1 MKESYSKRWIRAG
14 IGCFLLGW
22 LFAFGMSD
30 LWAAR
35 TDQIEKDI
43 TQKKKDLKDIKKEI
57 NLTKEKEKEIRGKES
72 SILGT
77 LHLLEVELYQ
87 KEKELKQME
96 AQLVQTRE
104 RLRQTK
110 HQVVMLSNRMERT
123 KEELFSRLIALYK
136 MGRIPTEGFLLT
148 SQSYLD
154 LLMLDKY
161 FRVIIDYDTRLI
173 GTYRYQVALKERY
186 QEELTQDQFQF
197 QRNISEI
204 EKKKKEIT
212 KVSGEKRALLKSIQN
227 QKVVYQKVI
236 VELEERAKELQ
247 ALIGKLERGKSHL
260 AYGKSKHEALK
271 GKLSSPVQ
279 GKVISL
285 FKEKGQ
291 NGIEI
296 KAPMGAEIRAVLSG
310 KILYADWFKG
320 FGNIVIIDHG
330 NHTFTVSGYC
340 SELLKKPGD
349 AVSQGETIALVGS
362 AGSLKGPC
370 LYFEIRHH
378 GKPQDPMEWLSH
390 LDRVVSLPEKNK
402 KGKKGS

>member
-1 MKESYSKRWIRAG
+1 M
-14 IGCFLLGW
+14 GW
-22 LFAFGMSD
+22 MFAFGMLD

-35 TDQIEKDI
+35 ADQIDKDI

-57 NLTKEKEKEIRGKES
+57 SITKEKEKEIRGRES

-77 LHLLEVELYQ
+77 LHHLEAELYQ

-96 AQLVQTRE
+96 KQLVQTQG
-104 RLRQTK
+104 RLAQTK
-110 HQVVMLSNRMERT
+110 QQSVVFSNQMERT

-136 MGRIPTEGFLLT
+136 MGRVPTEGLLLN
-148 SQSYLD
+148 SQSYVD
-154 LLMLDKY
+154 LLRLDKY
-161 FRVIIDYDTRLI
+161 LRVIIGYDASLVE
-173 GTYRYQVALKERY
+173 TYRYQVGLKERY
-186 QEELTQDQFQF
+186 QEELTQDQFQY

-204 EKKKKEIT
+204 GKKKKEIT

-227 QKVVYQKVI
+227 QKAVYQKLL
-236 VELEERAKELQ
+236 VELEERSKELQ
-247 ALIGKLERGKSHL
+247 ALVNKLEREKGLL
-260 AYGKSKHEALK
+260 AYGRSKPETFK
-271 GKLSSPVQ
+271 GKLPPPVQ
-279 GKVISL
+279 GKVISS

-296 KAPMGAEIRAVLSG
+296 KAPVGAEIRAVLPG

-330 NHTFTVSGYC
+330 DHTFTVSGYC

-349 AVSQGETIALVGS
+349 SVSQGETIALVGS

-378 GKPQDPMEWLSH
+378 GKPQDPMQWLSH
-390 LDRVVSLPEKNK
+390 LDRVVSLPEANRKGNK
-402 KGKKGS
+402 GL

>member
-1 MKESYSKRWIRAG
+1 MKESYSKRWLWPW
-14 IGCFLLGW
+14 IGCLLIGW
-22 LFAFGMSD
+22 IFACETSD

-35 TDQIEKDI
+35 TNQIEKDI
-43 TQKKKDLKDIKKEI
+43 TQKKRDLKDIKKEI
-57 NLTKEKEKEIRGKES
+57 SVTKEKEKEIRGKES

-77 LHLLEVELYQ
+77 LHLLEGELYK

-96 AQLVQTRE
+96 AQLVKTQEKLQQTTSQIVI
-104 RLRQTK
+104 L
-110 HQVVMLSNRMERT
+110 NRRIERT

-136 MGRIPTEGFLLT
+136 MGRTPTEGFLLA
-148 SQSYLD
+148 SQSYHD

-173 GTYRYQVALKERY
+173 KTHRYQVALKERY
-186 QEELTQDQFQF
+186 QEELIQDQSQM

-204 EKKKKEIT
+204 GKKKNEIT
-212 KVSGEKRALLKSIQN
+212 KVSGEKRTLLKSIQN
-227 QKVVYQKVI
+227 QKTVYQKLLI
-236 VELEERAKELQ
+236 ELEERGKKLQ
-247 ALIGKLERGKSHL
+247 TLIGKLEKEKSLL
-260 AYGKSKHEALK
+260 AYGKSKYETLK
-271 GKLSSPVQ
+271 GKLTPPVQ
-279 GKVISL
+279 GKVLSL

-310 KILYADWFKG
+310 KVLYADWFKG

-330 NHTFTVSGYC
+330 DHTFTVSGYC

-349 AVSQGETIALVGS
+349 AVSQGEAIALVGS

-390 LDRVVSLPEKNK
+390 LDRVVSLPEENK
-402 KGKKGS
+402 KGKKGY

>member
-1 MKESYSKRWIRAG
+1 MRESSHKRWIWVWS
-14 IGCFLLGW
+14 GCLLTGW
-22 LFAFGMSD
+22 VFTFGMPD
-30 LWAAR
+30 LPAAR

-57 NLTKEKEKEIRGKES
+57 SVTREKEKGIRGKES

-77 LHLLEVELYQ
+77 LHQLEVELYQ
-87 KEKELKQME
+87 KEKELRQME
-96 AQLVQTRE
+96 TQLVQTRD
-104 RLRQTK
+104 RLRQIK
-110 HQVVMLSNRMERT
+110 QQVIMVSREMERT
-123 KEELFSRLIALYK
+123 KEELFSRVIALYK
-136 MGRIPTEGFLLT
+136 MGRVPAEGFLLA

-154 LLMLDKY
+154 LLRLDKY
-161 FRVIIDYDTRLI
+161 LRVIIGYDASLVE
-173 GTYRYQVALKERY
+173 TYRYQVALKERY
-186 QEELTQDQFQF
+186 QEELTQDQLQG

-212 KVSGEKRALLKSIQN
+212 KVREEKRALLKSIQN
-227 QKVVYQKVI
+227 QKVVYQKLI
-236 VELEERAKELQ
+236 VELEERGKELQ
-247 ALIGKLERGKSHL
+247 ALVDKLEREKSLL
-260 AYGKSKHEALK
+260 AYGKLKPEALK
-271 GKLSSPVQ
+271 GKLILPVQ

-296 KAPMGAEIRAVLSG
+296 KAPVGAEIRAVLSG

-330 NHTFTVSGYC
+330 DHTFTVSGYC

-349 AVSQGETIALVGS
+349 SVSQGETIALVGS

-378 GKPQDPMEWLSH
+378 GKPQDPMEWLSP
-390 LDRVVSLPEKNK
+390 LDRVVSLPEESK
-402 KGKKGS
+402 KGKKGL